1 MKQVPVLVLFLGI
14 VLTSCFQQKPPKP
27 DNVWHSGSPSFE
39 SAPGYELGRCPGAE
53 ARTQEWQSG
62 LPAAPDEALVIIA
75 AGHGPKGHRDPM
87 SHCYNS
93 DGSRSTITA
102 IGGKGTLEE
111 DELTMALALR
121 LHAVLK
127 RMGFVSELIRDGEY
141 GTEGDCAQKAL
152 FRKSPLVNA
161 PNSSNLF
168 CDSYYLS
175 VRGRQDIYGAS
186 TVNRLCAGDRD
197 CIKDVFLPKIKHA
210 ISRAGQI
217 VRDHAGA
224 LGIRYDPEGDNI
236 VHSPKVAYIA
246 LHFNTTPSAGPGAGT
261 MLALFSGTV
270 RTGRNSYIQNP
281 ALTFQNGS
289 GKLLSSVK
297 KNFVTS
303 VFEHMFLSLHEKS
316 LAKPKSVLPEAEN
329 KRTLVY
335 QYVDLVNSHSVNAK
349 PPGGFTA
356 DSREGPLKDVRVPA
370 KSDPNR
376 KVPISFNINPPGTGS
391 TGPVTVVSGLGSH
404 GEAYKAKERIIVI
417 PNNVTLEVAHYLD
430 CENVGPLIRSM
441 LRKNDTNFNAQ
452 TTPPDPTD
460 PIDVA
465 AEDIAHGLVEY
476 YESYVPGF
484 KQKACDN
491 LKNSDWKD
499 HMPDWCTSGGGG
511 GGADVPDIDDVR
523 PASIDVDVWMTDG
536 AANQPVEVSFGNVGT
551 ADLLATISTDSP
563 IANIGPPDVYPAGTA
578 VPLDGS
584 QSVRVPPGERAR
596 VEVGFQCTEVGDHTG
611 SIAISS
617 NDPDEPEVT
626 IPMVVHCLSGM
637 YISVGGYDIEKGMF
651 YESYFDPTTNTYK
664 RFYIPEITAVNF
676 VLAADSGWAEL
687 SRPKFSFRF
696 TAYNDEYEQ
705 LEYWLETPEW
715 LKLTPDRGVLE
726 PDEVYEFGNVE
737 ARGFCDGPEEKNGYI
752 TIHSNDRR
760 NPSIRTPVRLM
771 CGAIEAEY
779 DPKVYNSME
788 EPLTEWC
795 GLMHGRGV
803 VKGADH
809 LKELYL
815 EIVYEDID
823 WEGMKP
829 VGIEYDTPKMSYLF
843 VKDDWSS
850 LRWPQIS
857 GDWSWDEHPIFRFYS
872 WTSSCAF
879 DVGTYEVRDFEYG
892 MFKLPS
898 AGTVTIENNAFP
910 GAVYN
915 LAELCVSGSCSPLK
929 VKHKIEGD
937 DQPTRELEL
946 EHGLWER
953 STHSFVAG
961 YHYDV
966 EFLNGDV
973 LVDTASRRV
982 GAFFER
988 DKIIYCMGFVRL
1000 NKLRTRDGSSVSLT
1014 EPTVY
1019 PRSLFW
1025 GHVVEYDY
1033 EDRTSYVTET
1043 LGGAWCYTPWD
1054 RQGISAENGEL
1065 QQAAPPWERGIKPQ
1079 WVPGELLFCQQEDC
1093 DGYRLEIDDAD
1104 TPSDR

>member
-1 MKQVPVLVLFLGI
+1 MRRALILVPLFALLLAG
-14 VLTSCFQQKPPKP
+14 CGQPKKPVP
-27 DNVWHSGSPSFE
+27 DSGWRKGPIDYRVSEEP
-39 SAPGYELGRCPGAE
+39 PDPCP
-53 ARTQEWQSG
+53 RKYNSIPQEWQG
-62 LPAAPDEALVIIA
+62 GYPAAPEEVLAILSP
-75 AGHGPKGHRDPM
+75 GHGPMGNRGDQGECVDEYGNKQNLPTV
-87 SHCYNS
+87 N
-93 DGSRSTITA
+93 
-102 IGGKGTLEE
+102 GKNKIQE

-121 LHAVLK
+121 MHAFLK
-127 RMGFVSELIRDGEY
+127 RAGFISELIRTGQY
-141 GTEGDCAQKAL
+141 GTEGDCPQLAL
-152 FRKSPLVNA
+152 FRKSPRKKVNNKEWCGDPGSKWA
-161 PNSSNLF
+161 RSGE
-168 CDSYYLS
+168 YLS
-175 VRGRQDIYGAS
+175 IRGRSDILNYS
-186 TVNRLCAGDRD
+186 LVKKLCGNDPS
-197 CIKDVFLPKIKHA
+197 CIKDVWLPNKGKA
-210 ISRAGQI
+210 ISRAAQI
-217 VRDHAGA
+217 VRDHAPT
-224 LGIRYDPEGDNI
+224 LGIVFDPDNDNF
-236 VHSPKVAYIA
+236 VDSLKVVYIS
-246 LHFNTTPSAGPGAGT
+246 LHFNYVGRAANNTPT
-261 MLALFSGTV
+261 ILAMYSDLIRNPNGKGTV
-270 RTGRNSYIQNP
+270 PNP
-281 ALTFQNGS
+281 ALTFQS
-289 GKLLSSVK
+289 GNHELDSVK
-297 KNFVTS
+297 KNYVTS
-303 VFEHMFLSLHEKS
+303 LFEYMVFSTRSVLKEARDKTSLHYINIGEHVGS
-316 LAKPKSVLPEAEN
+316 NPGHRPSSTFYSQN
-329 KRTLVY
+329 
-335 QYVDLVNSHSVNAK
+335 NG
-349 PPGGFTA
+349 PP
-356 DSREGPLKDVRVPA
+356 RGPLKGEKIA
-370 KSDPNR
+370 FGMNA
-376 KVPISFNINPPGTGS
+376 PGQNVGT
-391 TGPVTVVSGLGSH
+391 VTVVSGIDPDRGFQPNR
-404 GEAYKAKERIIVI
+404 AVIAI
-417 PNNVTLEVAHYLD
+417 PNNVTLEVANYLD
-430 CENVGPLIRSM
+430 CRNVSALLRS
-441 LRKNDTNFNAQ
+441 LTRTKNSNFDPDV
-452 TTPPDPTD
+452 TPPDSTD

-484 KQKACDN
+484 KQKACEN

-511 GGADVPDIDDVR
+511 GGGGANVPDIDDVR
-523 PASIDVDVWMTDG
+523 PDRIEVDVWMTDG
-536 AANQPVEVSFGNVGT
+536 AANPPVEVSFGNVGT

-563 IANIGPPDVYPAGTA
+563 IASIGPPDVYPAGTA
-578 VPLDGS
+578 APLGGS
-584 QSVRVPPGERAR
+584 QSVSVPPGERAR
-596 VEVGFQCTEVGDHTG
+596 VEVGFRCTEVGDHTG
-611 SIAISS
+611 SIAIRS
-617 NDPDEPEVT
+617 NDPDEPEVDL
-626 IPMVVHCLSGM
+626 PMVVHCLSGM

-651 YESYFDPTTNTYK
+651 YKSYYDPTTDTDE
-664 RFYIPEITAVNF
+664 RFYVPEITAVNF

-687 SRPKFSFRF
+687 SRPEFGFGF

-715 LKLTPDRGVLE
+715 LTLTPDRGVLE
-726 PDEVYEFGNVE
+726 PDGVYGFVNVE
-737 ARGFCDGPEEKNGYI
+737 AQGFCDGPEEKNGFI
-752 TIHSNDRR
+752 TIHSNDRW
-760 NPSIRTPVRLM
+760 NPSIRIPVRLM
-771 CGAIEAEY
+771 CGEIEAEY

-795 GLMHGRGV
+795 DRMHGRGV

-823 WEGMKP
+823 WEHQKP
-829 VGIEYDTPKMSYLF
+829 VGIEFRTPKMSYLF

-973 LVDTASRRV
+973 LVDTASRRI

-988 DKIIYCMGFVRL
+988 DKIIYCTGFVRL
-1000 NKLRTRDGSSVSLT
+1000 NNLRTRDGSSVSLT

-1054 RQGISAENGEL
+1054 RQGTSAENGEL